1 MDFDTAF
8 LLKLKKGNKK
18 VFEALFLSTYES
30 LCDYSVSI
38 TNSKEDAEGAV
49 QDVFASI
56 WQFRSTLD
64 TTVNI
69 KAFLYKSVKN
79 RSLDICRHKDV
90 RQKYQDQIKAL
101 YQSAEPGDTNTTVR
115 LIKRVREEVENLP
128 EGAKIVYLLHRR
140 DGLTY
145 NEIAQVLGISVKT
158 VESRMTKALK
168 MLRTNLEKEMD
179 LKLLPLL
186 AIFLP

>member
-1 MDFDTAF
+1 MEFDDSF

-18 VFEALFLSTYES
+18 AFEALFLSTYES

-38 TNSKEDAEGAV
+38 TQSKEDSEGAV

-56 WQFRSTLD
+56 WQTRAELD
-64 TTVNI
+64 LTMNI

-79 RSLDICRHKDV
+79 RSLDICRRKDV
-90 RQKYQDQIKAL
+90 RQKYQEQIKTL
-101 YQSAEPGDTNTTVR
+101 YQRAVPGDTSTTVH
-115 LIKRVREEVENLP
+115 LIKKVRQEVEKLP
-128 EGAKIVYLLHRR
+128 ENARIVYLLHRR

-145 NEIAQVLGISVKT
+145 NEIAQVLDISVKT

-168 MLRTNLEKEMD
+168 QLRTKLENETD

-186 AIFLP
+186 AIIFP